1 MDHLSA
7 QLAIR
12 DRYRR
17 RLALLK
23 MPEQRMVDM
32 ARRRKAMWARL
43 QSNPE
48 DYAHFLRR
56 NYKARAI
63 PTPNLDHSISD

>member
-1 MDHLSA
+1 MDDISRHLA
-7 QLAIR
+7 AR

-23 MPEQRMVDM
+23 TPEQRMQDM
-32 ARRRKAMWARL
+32 ERLQQQMWATL
-43 QSNPE
+43 QSSPE
-48 DYAHFLRR
+48 GYAHFLRR

-63 PTPNLDHSISD
+63 PIPKTNV

>member
-1 MDHLSA
+1 MDDVTA

-23 MPEQRMVDM
+23 TPEERMRDM
-32 ARRRKAMWARL
+32 ARMQQAMWARL
-43 QSNPE
+43 ESNPAG
-48 DYAHFLRR
+48 YSHFLRR

-63 PTPNLDHSISD
+63 AIPDSNA